1 MYSLLEQKYRV
12 EKEFLFEA
20 YIIDSM
26 NHLMKMKFHYYD
38 HGYSCN
44 PGYMENHP
52 INTQIPEVVVIKRNT
67 NS

>member
-1 MYSLLEQKYRV
+1 MYCLLEQKYRV

-44 PGYMENHP
+44 PGYMDFHP
-52 INTQIPEVVVIKRNT
+52 IDNQIPEVVLIQ
-67 NS
+67 